1 MNSFQVLKK
10 SQHAHR
16 GSFDEI
22 IKQEEHREGRESRF
36 KNEADKYPVQN
47 IELIE
52 EEFCAQECRIMEF
65 LSHEGIEFK
74 TPWDKIFEY
83 YEKERRKLSE
93 ESSKGSNTN
102 ISENDG
108 KAKLSLAS
116 KLYNQRISKIHEK
129 SHSQSP
135 RTCHLRANDL

>member
-1 MNSFQVLKK
+1 MNSFKVLKK

-16 GSFDEI
+16 GSLVEI
-22 IKQEEHREGRESRF
+22 NQEHREAIESGF
-36 KNEADKYPVQN
+36 KNETQRYPVQN
-47 IELIE
+47 LELIE

-65 LSHEGIEFK
+65 LSNEGVEFK

-93 ESSKGSNTN
+93 ESSKGSSTS
-102 ISENDG
+102 ISENNG
-108 KAKLSLAS
+108 KGKLSLAS

-135 RTCHLRANDL
+135 RPSHLRANDL